1 MTLAAHIFMVDI
13 MKSVTH
19 GVILMD
25 VHITLPTLHIV
36 LMTYILF
43 LVYICFN
50 EWALQLTRGLRSIEI
65 RDTVQ

>member
-50 EWALQLTRGLRSIEI
+50 E
-65 RDTVQ
+65 